1 MIACWPRQLSSRT
14 DKPNLQYTKWVTR
27 DQALLSYI
35 LASLS
40 RDVLMSVATHTTL
53 AEVWGALAGM
63 FGACTRAQTVN
74 THISMATTKKGATT
88 MAEYYTKMKNLTDEM
103 AASGQSLGDEEF
115 MAYVLIGLDEE
126 LYNSLVSSIV
136 TRVEPI
142 SSYELFSQMLSYEL
156 SLEKQPGR
164 GYSSHSSANTAMR
177 GHGGSFGRSG
187 SNNTG
192 YGRGRSCGSG
202 QGTGP
207 FPSRGG
213 YTNTNVLHPTTSSDS
228 SGGQTQPKCQVCWK
242 IRHTTNVCWYRFNDE
257 FIPDPHFAGGASSS
271 GNANPNWY
279 LDFDT
284 TDHITG
290 ELEKLTMHDRYT
302 GNDQIH
308 AANDAGMEIV
318 YVGKSVLPTS
328 TRSLHLENVLHVPHA
343 HKNLVSIHRFNID
356 NNTFVEL
363 HPFFFLIKGQVTR
376 KILLCGPCKGGL
388 YPLTA
393 LPSPTQKLLLS
404 VVKPSS
410 SR

>member
-1 MIACWPRQLSSRT
+1 MIACRPRQLSSRT

-74 THISMATTKKGATT
+74 THISMATT

-164 GYSSHSSANTAMR
+164 GYA
-177 GHGGSFGRSG
+177 
-187 SNNTG
+187 
-192 YGRGRSCGSG
+192 
-202 QGTGP
+202 
-207 FPSRGG
+207 
-213 YTNTNVLHPTTSSDS
+213 
-228 SGGQTQPKCQVCWK
+228 
-242 IRHTTNVCWYRFNDE
+242 
-257 FIPDPHFAGGASSS
+257 
-271 GNANPNWY
+271 
-279 LDFDT
+279 
-284 TDHITG
+284 
-290 ELEKLTMHDRYT
+290 
-302 GNDQIH
+302 
-308 AANDAGMEIV
+308 
-318 YVGKSVLPTS
+318 
-328 TRSLHLENVLHVPHA
+328 
-343 HKNLVSIHRFNID
+343 
-356 NNTFVEL
+356 
-363 HPFFFLIKGQVTR
+363 
-376 KILLCGPCKGGL
+376 LLC
-388 YPLTA
+388 
-393 LPSPTQKLLLS
+393 
-404 VVKPSS
+404 
-410 SR
+410 

>member
-1 MIACWPRQLSSRT
+1 
-14 DKPNLQYTKWVTR
+14 VTR

-40 RDVLMSVATHTTL
+40 QDVLMSVATHTTL

-142 SSYELFSQMLSYEL
+142 SPSELFSQMLSYEL
-156 SLEKQPGR
+156 SLEKQPGG
-164 GYSSHSSANTAMR
+164 GYSSHSSANAAMQ

-192 YGRGRSCGSG
+192 YGRGPSCGSG

-213 YTNTNVLHPTTSSDS
+213 YTNTNVRHPTISSDS

-242 IRHTTNVCWYRFNDE
+242 IGHTANVCWYRFNDE
-257 FIPDPHFAGGASSS
+257 FIPGPHFAGGASSS

-279 LDFDT
+279 LDSDA

-302 GNDQIH
+302 SNDQIH

-328 TRSLHLENVLHVPHA
+328 TRSLHLENALHVPHA
-343 HKNLVSIHRFNID
+343 HKNLVSIHHFNID

-393 LPSPTQKLLLS
+393 LPSPTQKILLS
-404 VVKPSS
+404 AVKPSS